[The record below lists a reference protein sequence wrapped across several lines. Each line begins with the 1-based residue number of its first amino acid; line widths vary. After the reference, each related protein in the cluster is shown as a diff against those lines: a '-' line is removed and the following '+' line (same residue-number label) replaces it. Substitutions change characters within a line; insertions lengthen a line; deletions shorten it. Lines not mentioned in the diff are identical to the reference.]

1 MKPKERNEEARRRKE
16 EDQAILVEH
25 VKRVKEIEVIE
36 SDSFLQQTFRSSKEV
51 KKSVE
56 QSEEKHS
63 TAASGPV
70 SVVADPLSNEK

>member
-1 MKPKERNEEARRRKE
+1 MLCKIANLAKDAGFY
-16 EDQAILVEH
+16 
-25 VKRVKEIEVIE
+25 EVIE

-56 QSEEKHS
+56 PSEEKHS
-63 TAASGPV
+63 AAASGPA